1 MPSPPKAKTASV
13 TVFLLGMPR
22 SLQTIA
28 NGYTLLPEPTELYRF
43 MTVGGADP
51 FISLSL
57 RQSPGCVPMGLTT
70 TTNQRPRRGAVDP
83 ELLPV
88 PCCAGR
94 FLRSSTSAGLT
105 GSRLSVSA
113 GLFSNRLRALY
124 GNAGSVVYYPRVP
137 DGHWP

>member
-1 MPSPPKAKTASV
+1 M
-13 TVFLLGMPR
+13 
-22 SLQTIA
+22 
-28 NGYTLLPEPTELYRF
+28 EL
-43 MTVGGADP
+43 A
-51 FISLSL
+51 
-57 RQSPGCVPMGLTT
+57 T

-88 PCCAGR
+88 PLLSR
-94 FLRSSTSAGLT
+94 PFLRSSTSAGLT

-137 DGHWP
+137 DGHWPRGLLSTLGLSFSLVCRGNFLPSFF